1 MSAVRSPRRR
11 LILTALIVAA
21 AASAGIGTL
30 RGQTPPRKRL
40 LFLTHAALYKHSS
53 LAPAEA
59 AVTEYGKTGGFDV
72 TTLEGY
78 KQESARL
85 DLSFLTPEYLA
96 QFDGLMLMTNGNLP
110 LTDAQKR
117 AIVDYVRNG
126 KALIGVHCASLTLYD
141 YPEFGEVLGG
151 YYRRSIV
158 PTNMVGQKIG
168 VLKVE
173 DPSHPATRMMGWQLA
188 GRRGVLSVR
197 HGGVGREQADRADQ
211 PGGAAAHPDGVLTRS
226 RARAA
231 QPRHGQDRHQRSR
244 AGGREGRRLPAGL
257 VAHVRQRADRSTRR
271 SATAT
276 TSGPRTPSS
285 ARTSPA
291 ASAGRSGSRTDRST
305 RAKIIFVSLILLFRT
320 PMSSVCLLEKQSRP
334 FAFDSQEIKRFH
346 IEETISSRD
355 VGG

>member
-1 MSAVRSPRRR
+1 VPTLRR
-11 LILTALIVAA
+11 LILTAVIVF
-21 AASAGIGTL
+21 AASAGSGTL

-40 LFLTHAALYKHSS
+40 LFLTHAALYKHPS

-59 AVTEYGKTGGFDV
+59 AVTEYGKTGGFEV

-110 LTDAQKR
+110 LTEPQKR

-158 PTNMVGQKIG
+158 PTNMVGKKIG

-173 DPSHPATRMMGWQLA
+173 DPSHPATRMMGGSWPVAEEFYQFGTA
-188 GRRGVLSVR
+188 VWDASRPAEQISQ
-197 HGGVGREQADRADQ
+197 VGRLHIPMAFSRDRVHVLLSLDAAKTDLSDLGPEVVQGGDYPQAWSRTFGKGRSFYTSLGHRDDIWSAD
-211 PGGAAAHPDGVLTRS
+211 PIFR
-226 RARAA
+226 
-231 QPRHGQDRHQRSR
+231 
-244 AGGREGRRLPAGL
+244 
-257 VAHVRQRADRSTRR
+257 AHVTGGIRWAL
-271 SATAT
+271 
-276 TSGPRTPSS
+276 G
-285 ARTSPA
+285 
-291 ASAGRSGSRTDRST
+291 
-305 RAKIIFVSLILLFRT
+305 
-320 PMSSVCLLEKQSRP
+320 
-334 FAFDSQEIKRFH
+334 
-346 IEETISSRD
+346 IEN
-355 VGG
+355 